1 MLKYKY
7 YLAILFM
14 HIYIIYRYNPQVLLF
29 WGNSLNQIFYRWIN
43 FYNLWFAEKSCV
55 FFWFSNFLSWGCMWL
70 SLAVYLVSFI
80 STFFTLPLLPRSLL
94 KSGFW
99 FFVLPKNKVL
109 DLYILA
115 VIFKICSCIYQ
126 FLLRVVFCFLSFFL
140 TLNNNFF
147 TFFKAYLMMK
157 AFKTLKFPLRTVS
170 VFKVIS
176 HWSKFFFFSSPS
188 KWFVISFLIS
198 LLQIIF
204 SSMFVNFQIFTIFKN
219 LFTFGILLTD

>member
-1 MLKYKY
+1 MC
-7 YLAILFM
+7 
-14 HIYIIYRYNPQVLLF
+14 VLL
-29 WGNSLNQIFYRWIN
+29 IF
-43 FYNLWFAEKSCV
+43 K
-55 FFWFSNFLSWGCMWL
+55 
-70 SLAVYLVSFI
+70 
-80 STFFTLPLLPRSLL
+80 
-94 KSGFW
+94 
-99 FFVLPKNKVL
+99 FFVMGLHVIISCSLFSLFYIYFLHPPPPSPLFTKIRVLVFGLPKNKVL

-115 VIFKICSCIYQ
+115 VIFKIYSCIYQ